1 MPNRCVA
8 YGCGKFSGQNVSMFR
23 FPKDPAEFRK
33 WEKQVQK
40 TRKKW
45 VAKTYSHLCSEHFSK
60 DCFDPKSY
68 AAAKTMGF
76 KGLRLKD
83 GAVPTVFIRPPCS
96 NCGGSGVSCS
106 FCTKRR
112 RGATTEPQRVASVS
126 VPSWPSSFSTD
137 SLNKPEAWYGGPNLL
152 KINKY
157 NNNWKTTK
165 VWGQ

>member
-8 YGCGKFSGQNVSMFR
+8 YGCGKFSGKNVAMFR
-23 FPKDPAEFRK
+23 FPKDPEEFRK
-33 WEKQVQK
+33 WEKQVKK

-60 DCFDPKSY
+60 DCFDPKSC
-68 AAAKTMGF
+68 AAAKTMGL

-106 FCTKRR
+106 FCAKRR
-112 RGATTEPQRVASVS
+112 RGATTEPQHLASVS
-126 VPSWPSSFSTD
+126 IHHDSFVFQCR
-137 SLNKPEAWYGGPNLL
+137 LFEKARGPNLQ

-157 NNNWKTTK
+157 NNNWKSTE
-165 VWGQ
+165 V

>member
-8 YGCGKFSGQNVSMFR
+8 YGCGKFSGQNVAMFR
-23 FPKDPAEFRK
+23 FPKDPEESSK
-33 WEKQVQK
+33 WEKQVKK

-76 KGLRLKD
+76 KGLKLKD
-83 GAVPTVFIRPPCS
+83 GAVPTIFIRPPCS